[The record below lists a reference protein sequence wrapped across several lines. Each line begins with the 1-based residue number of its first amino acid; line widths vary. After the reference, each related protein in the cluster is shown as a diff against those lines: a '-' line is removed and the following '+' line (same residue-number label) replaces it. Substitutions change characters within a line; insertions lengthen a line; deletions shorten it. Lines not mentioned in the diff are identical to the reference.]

1 MTQIRLAYLVVV
13 TRAVSPPFVLAWNI
27 PGHILFVATAYQVF
41 RKKRANAVPV

>member
-13 TRAVSPPFVLAWNI
+13 TRAVPPPFVLPWNI

-41 RKKRANAVPV
+41 RQKRANAVPV